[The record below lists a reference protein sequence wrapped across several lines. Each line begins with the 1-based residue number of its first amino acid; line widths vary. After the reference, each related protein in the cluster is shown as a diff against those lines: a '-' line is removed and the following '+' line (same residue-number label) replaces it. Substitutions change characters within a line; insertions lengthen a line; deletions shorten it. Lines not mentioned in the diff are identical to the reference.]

1 MSSSSKSAPDAIS
14 PSASD
19 HKVPDHK
26 DPVASV
32 DPVVRNKPNDQAES
46 ARHVSVT
53 PDVLMPEP
61 EKVRKRRHRSA
72 PTVIDSAV
80 VRPSEVTSKQT
91 SPDQTLSGKAAPAA
105 GRGTRSAR
113 QDRSADQDR
122 PETAGTATAGRRAP
136 RVEVLAPEEA
146 SALRKGL
153 RGGSGSRTGGK
164 TGRVRDL
171 QEERFDSELADDLGN
186 PELREELGSELDNDL
201 NEELDEG
208 LDDDLNEDL
217 NDNLQDDLKE
227 DLDEGMDD
235 GLGRRR
241 EVRYLTSR
249 EPGEDTLPAPAGARL
264 PSVRDNFQLYVREVC
279 RFPLLKPEE
288 EHELAVRFRDTQDK
302 EAAFKLISSH
312 LRLVVKI
319 AMDFQRRWMQNV
331 LDLVQEG
338 NVGLIHALYKFDPD
352 KGIKFSYYSSFWIKA
367 YILKFIM
374 DNFRMVKLGT
384 TQVQR
389 KLFFNLN
396 RERQKL
402 VAQGFNPDAEMLSK
416 HLGVSKND
424 ILEME
429 QRLSSSDVSL
439 NVPVNDDNDS
449 ASRIDFLPALD
460 QGIEERIA
468 NEEISRMIHT
478 KLKTLLPKLSEKEL
492 YILNNRLFTDSPET
506 LREIG
511 ERYNITRERVRQL
524 EIRLLEKIKKHLAG
538 DIKDFS
544 ETWIQS

>member
-1 MSSSSKSAPDAIS
+1 MTAPSKKRTTGRAAADTSRHGEVNSAPDA
-14 PSASD
+14 A
-19 HKVPDHK
+19 
-26 DPVASV
+26 
-32 DPVVRNKPNDQAES
+32 
-46 ARHVSVT
+46 HVSVT
-53 PDVLMPEP
+53 PDVLMPEKP
-61 EKVRKRRHRSA
+61 ARERRKRRVVR
-72 PTVIDSAV
+72 DAV
-80 VRPSEVTSKQT
+80 VETVSSGSEQAG
-91 SPDQTLSGKAAPAA
+91 DEDDLTLES
-105 GRGTRSAR
+105 
-113 QDRSADQDR
+113 SADGQDEMEVDILG
-122 PETAGTATAGRRAP
+122 PEDADAEDETDG
-136 RVEVLAPEEA
+136 
-146 SALRKGL
+146 
-153 RGGSGSRTGGK
+153 
-164 TGRVRDL
+164 DL
-171 QEERFDSELADDLGN
+171 
-186 PELREELGSELDNDL
+186 EELSLG
-201 NEELDEG
+201 EEEQG
-208 LDDDLNEDL
+208 EA
-217 NDNLQDDLKE
+217 
-227 DLDEGMDD
+227 
-235 GLGRRR
+235 
-241 EVRYLTSR
+241 RYLTQRNDADSS
-249 EPGEDTLPAPAGARL
+249 LPATVGNRL
-264 PSVRDNFQLYVREVC
+264 PQLRDNFQIYVREVC

-288 EHELAVRFRDTQDK
+288 ERELAVKFRDTQDK

-374 DNFRMVKLGT
+374 DNFRMVKIGT

-402 VAQGFNPDAEMLSK
+402 IAQGFNPDAETLSR

-439 NVPVNDDNDS
+439 NVPVSDESDS

-460 QGIEERIA
+460 PGIEESIA
-468 NEEISRMIHT
+468 SEEISDMLHA
-478 KLKTLLPKLSEKEL
+478 KLKTLLPRLSEKEL

-511 ERYNITRERVRQL
+511 ERYHITRERVRQL